1 MPDSG
6 MMVYVCTSGVYTN
19 QSRNGVTMTSTNPQ
33 FGFGAKVSRIDAL
46 AILNA
51 ASRFYRPTIN
61 KLGVARNGRPASFF
75 L

>member
-1 MPDSG
+1 
-6 MMVYVCTSGVYTN
+6 
-19 QSRNGVTMTSTNPQ
+19 MTSTNPQ